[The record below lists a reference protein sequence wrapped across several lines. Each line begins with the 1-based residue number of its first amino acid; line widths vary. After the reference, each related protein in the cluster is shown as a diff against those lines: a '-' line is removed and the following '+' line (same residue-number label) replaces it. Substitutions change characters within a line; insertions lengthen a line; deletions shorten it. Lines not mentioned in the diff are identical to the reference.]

1 MAKSEKEMIEK
12 YKARMKRQNEKIK
25 ENYDRVSATLPN
37 GTIDRIKA
45 LGLTINGVINESVL
59 AYLDCMEEAQAEEEQ
74 NSAETAEIQ
83 DSAPDTEAAELPPVE
98 PETSEPFNPL
108 PDAETP
114 VSTPE
119 NGLKPLTIEDIQAML
134 DNRKADEIRREKE
147 RQERKEQEEQEEQER
162 RKLLANPEYAATY
175 AQLMAMETAEK
186 EKKRAETLTR
196 ARLET
201 I

>member
-1 MAKSEKEMIEK
+1 MATSKAHIRATAKYEKNNYFK
-12 YKARMKRQNEKIK
+12 TLVRFKK
-25 ENYDRVSATLPN
+25 EDEERIRNAAGDSLN
-37 GTIDRIKA
+37 GFIVKC
-45 LGLTINGVINESVL
+45 VL
-59 AYLDCMEEAQAEEEQ
+59 DKLNAEE
-74 NSAETAEIQ
+74 STKVADTTPDTATAEIV
-83 DSAPDTEAAELPPVE
+83 PVE
-98 PETSEPFNPL
+98 PATPEPTNPL
-108 PDAETP
+108 TDAETP

-134 DNRKADEIRREKE
+134 DNRKVDEIRREKE
-147 RQERKEQEEQEEQER
+147 RQERKEQEEQER

>member
-1 MAKSEKEMIEK
+1 MGKTPEYTKKAINNYRDKFDFIQIRFPKGTKERLQSADVGNINDYVVK
-12 YKARMKRQNEKIK
+12 CVIDKLNSK
-25 ENYDRVSATLPN
+25 ESTEVADT
-37 GTIDRIKA
+37 T
-45 LGLTINGVINESVL
+45 
-59 AYLDCMEEAQAEEEQ
+59 
-74 NSAETAEIQ
+74 
-83 DSAPDTEAAELPPVE
+83 PDTESVEIAPVE
-98 PETSEPFNPL
+98 PKTSEPPKPL
-108 PDAETP
+108 PDAE
-114 VSTPE
+114 TPE

-147 RQERKEQEEQEEQER
+147 RQERKEQEEQER
-162 RKLLANPEYAATY
+162 RKLLANQEYAATH

>member
-1 MAKSEKEMIEK
+1 MATSKAHIRATAKYEKNNYFKTLVRFKKEDEERIRNAAGDSLNGFIVRCVLDK
-12 YKARMKRQNEKIK
+12 LNNE
-25 ENYDRVSATLPN
+25 
-37 GTIDRIKA
+37 
-45 LGLTINGVINESVL
+45 ESTEV
-59 AYLDCMEEAQAEEEQ
+59 AD
-74 NSAETAEIQ
+74 TT
-83 DSAPDTEAAELPPVE
+83 PDTEAAEITPVE
-98 PETSEPFNPL
+98 PETPEPPKPL
-108 PDAETP
+108 PDTETP
-114 VSTPE
+114 ENTPE

-147 RQERKEQEEQEEQER
+147 RQERKEQEEQER

-175 AQLMAMETAEK
+175 AQFMAMETAEK

>member
-1 MAKSEKEMIEK
+1 MATSKAHIRATAKYEKNNYFKTLVRFKKEDEERIRNAAGDSLNGFIVRCVLDK
-12 YKARMKRQNEKIK
+12 LNNE
-25 ENYDRVSATLPN
+25 ESTEAAD
-37 GTIDRIKA
+37 TI
-45 LGLTINGVINESVL
+45 
-59 AYLDCMEEAQAEEEQ
+59 
-74 NSAETAEIQ
+74 
-83 DSAPDTEAAELPPVE
+83 PDTEAAEIAPVE
-98 PETSEPFNPL
+98 LETPEPPKPL
-108 PDAETP
+108 PDTE
-114 VSTPE
+114 TPE

-147 RQERKEQEEQEEQER
+147 RQERKEQEEQER

>member
-1 MAKSEKEMIEK
+1 MGKTPEYTKKAINNYRDKFDFIQIRFPKGTRQRLEAAEIGNINDYVVDCVLKS
-12 YKARMKRQNEKIK
+12 
-25 ENYDRVSATLPN
+25 
-37 GTIDRIKA
+37 
-45 LGLTINGVINESVL
+45 LGDIP
-59 AYLDCMEEAQAEEEQ
+59 
-74 NSAETAEIQ
+74 AETEEMQ
-83 DSAPDTEAAELPPVE
+83 DSTPDTEAAEITPAKLETPE
-98 PETSEPFNPL
+98 PSEPL
-108 PDAETP
+108 PDTETP
-114 VSTPE
+114 ENTPE

-147 RQERKEQEEQEEQER
+147 RQERKEQEEQER

>member
-1 MAKSEKEMIEK
+1 MPKNDKEMLENL
-12 YKARMKRQNEKIK
+12 KARIKKQNEKAK
-25 ENYDRVSATLPN
+25 ENLDTVSCRLPK
-37 GTIDRIKA
+37 GTKERIKA

-74 NSAETAEIQ
+74 NAAESAEIQDSLPDAETAEI
-83 DSAPDTEAAELPPVE
+83 DPVEVETPEPPDTI
-98 PETSEPFNPL
+98 

-114 VSTPE
+114 DSTPE
-119 NGLKPLTIEDIQAML
+119 NGLKPLTAEEIQAMFN
-134 DNRKADEIRREKE
+134 NRKADEIRQEEE
-147 RQERKEQEEQEEQER
+147 RQEQKEQEEQER

-186 EKKRAETLTR
+186 EKKRAEMLTR

-201 I
+201 L

>member
-74 NSAETAEIQ
+74 NNAETAEIQ
-83 DSAPDTEAAELPPVE
+83 DSPPDTEAVEIAPVE
-98 PETSEPFNPL
+98 PETLEPSKPL

-114 VSTPE
+114 K
-119 NGLKPLTIEDIQAML
+119 NGLKPLTIEDIQAMF
-134 DNRKADEIRREKE
+134 DNRKTDEIRQEEE
-147 RQERKEQEEQEEQER
+147 RQERKEQEEQER

-186 EKKRAETLTR
+186 EKKRAEMLTR

-201 I
+201 L

>member
-74 NSAETAEIQ
+74 NNAETAEIQ
-83 DSAPDTEAAELPPVE
+83 DSPPDTEAVEIAPVE
-98 PETSEPFNPL
+98 PEIPEPTKLL
-108 PDAETP
+108 PDAE
-114 VSTPE
+114 TPE

-134 DNRKADEIRREKE
+134 DNRKADEIRKEKE
-147 RQERKEQEEQEEQER
+147 RQERKEQEEQER
-162 RKLLANPEYAATY
+162 RKMLANPEYAATY

>member
-74 NSAETAEIQ
+74 NNAETAEIQ
-83 DSAPDTEAAELPPVE
+83 DSPPDTEAVEIAPVE
-98 PETSEPFNPL
+98 PETPEPSKPL

-114 VSTPE
+114 K
-119 NGLKPLTIEDIQAML
+119 NGLKPLTIEDIQAMF
-134 DNRKADEIRREKE
+134 DNRKTDEIRQEEE
-147 RQERKEQEEQEEQER
+147 RRERKEQEEQER

-186 EKKRAETLTR
+186 EKKRAEMLTR

-201 I
+201 L

>member
-98 PETSEPFNPL
+98 PETSEPPKPL
-108 PDAETP
+108 PDAE
-114 VSTPE
+114 TPE

-147 RQERKEQEEQEEQER
+147 RQERKEQEEQER

>member
-74 NSAETAEIQ
+74 NSAESAKIQ
-83 DSAPDTEAAELPPVE
+83 DSTPDTEAVEIAPVE
-98 PETSEPFNPL
+98 PETPEPSKPL

-114 VSTPE
+114 K
-119 NGLKPLTIEDIQAML
+119 NGLKPLTIEDIQAMF
-134 DNRKADEIRREKE
+134 DNRKTDEIRQEEE
-147 RQERKEQEEQEEQER
+147 RQERKEQEEQER

-186 EKKRAETLTR
+186 EKKRAEMLTR

-201 I
+201 L

>member
-1 MAKSEKEMIEK
+1 MATSKAHIRATAKYEKNNYFK
-12 YKARMKRQNEKIK
+12 TLVRFKK
-25 ENYDRVSATLPN
+25 EDEERIRNAAGDSLNGFIVQCVLDKLNGEESTEAA
-37 GTIDRIKA
+37 GTI
-45 LGLTINGVINESVL
+45 
-59 AYLDCMEEAQAEEEQ
+59 
-74 NSAETAEIQ
+74 
-83 DSAPDTEAAELPPVE
+83 PDTEAAEIAPVE
-98 PETSEPFNPL
+98 LETPEPPKPL
-108 PDAETP
+108 PDAE
-114 VSTPE
+114 TPE
-119 NGLKPLTIEDIQAML
+119 NGLKPLTIEDIQAMI

-147 RQERKEQEEQEEQER
+147 RQERKEQEEQER

>member
-83 DSAPDTEAAELPPVE
+83 DSTPDTEAAEIAPVE
-98 PETSEPFNPL
+98 PETSEPTNPL

-119 NGLKPLTIEDIQAML
+119 NGLKPLTPEDVQAMF
-134 DNRKADEIRREKE
+134 DNRTANEIRMAEE
-147 RQERKEQEEQEEQER
+147 VRQWKEQEEKER
-162 RKLLANPEYAATY
+162 LEKMKNPEYTATY

-186 EKKRAETLTR
+186 EKKRAEMLTR

-201 I
+201 L

>member
-1 MAKSEKEMIEK
+1 MATSKAHIRATAKYEKNNYFK
-12 YKARMKRQNEKIK
+12 TLVRFKK
-25 ENYDRVSATLPN
+25 EDEERIRNAAGDSLN
-37 GTIDRIKA
+37 GFIVKCVLDK
-45 LGLTINGVINESVL
+45 LNGEEST
-59 AYLDCMEEAQAEEEQ
+59 EAAD
-74 NSAETAEIQ
+74 TT
-83 DSAPDTEAAELPPVE
+83 PDTEAAEIAPVE
-98 PETSEPFNPL
+98 PKKPEPPKPL
-108 PDAETP
+108 PDTE
-114 VSTPE
+114 TPE

-134 DNRKADEIRREKE
+134 DNRKADEVRREKE
-147 RQERKEQEEQEEQER
+147 RQERKEQEEQER

>member
-12 YKARMKRQNEKIK
+12 YKARMKRQNEKIR

-74 NSAETAEIQ
+74 NSAESAEMQ
-83 DSAPDTEAAELPPVE
+83 DSTPDTEAAEIAPVE
-98 PETSEPFNPL
+98 PETPEPTNPL
-108 PDAETP
+108 PDAE
-114 VSTPE
+114 TPE
-119 NGLKPLTIEDIQAML
+119 NGLKPLTIEDIQAMF
-134 DNRKADEIRREKE
+134 DNRKTDEIRQEEE
-147 RQERKEQEEQEEQER
+147 RQERKEQEEQER

-186 EKKRAETLTR
+186 EKKRAEMLTR

-201 I
+201 L

>member
-1 MAKSEKEMIEK
+1 MATSKAHIRATAKYEKNNYFKTLVRFKKEDEERIRNAAGDSLNGFIVK
-12 YKARMKRQNEKIK
+12 CVLDKLNNE
-25 ENYDRVSATLPN
+25 
-37 GTIDRIKA
+37 
-45 LGLTINGVINESVL
+45 ESTEV
-59 AYLDCMEEAQAEEEQ
+59 AD
-74 NSAETAEIQ
+74 TT
-83 DSAPDTEAAELPPVE
+83 PDTEAAEIAPVKPKTPEPPK
-98 PETSEPFNPL
+98 PL
-108 PDAETP
+108 PDAE
-114 VSTPE
+114 TPE
-119 NGLKPLTIEDIQAML
+119 NGLKPLTIEDIQDMI

-147 RQERKEQEEQEEQER
+147 RQERKEQEEQER

>member
-1 MAKSEKEMIEK
+1 MATDAQRRATKKFEEKAYFKTLVRFKKEDEERIRNAAGDSLNGFIVRCVLEK
-12 YKARMKRQNEKIK
+12 LNNE
-25 ENYDRVSATLPN
+25 EST
-37 GTIDRIKA
+37 
-45 LGLTINGVINESVL
+45 GV
-59 AYLDCMEEAQAEEEQ
+59 AD
-74 NSAETAEIQ
+74 TT
-83 DSAPDTEAAELPPVE
+83 PDTEAAEITPVE
-98 PETSEPFNPL
+98 PETPEPPKPL
-108 PDAETP
+108 PDAE
-114 VSTPE
+114 TPE

-147 RQERKEQEEQEEQER
+147 RQERKEQEEQER

>member
-1 MAKSEKEMIEK
+1 MATDAQRRATKKFEEKAYFK
-12 YKARMKRQNEKIK
+12 TLVRFKK
-25 ENYDRVSATLPN
+25 EDEERIRNAAGDSLN
-37 GTIDRIKA
+37 GFIVKCVLDK
-45 LGLTINGVINESVL
+45 LNSKESTEV
-59 AYLDCMEEAQAEEEQ
+59 AD
-74 NSAETAEIQ
+74 TT
-83 DSAPDTEAAELPPVE
+83 PDTEAVDITPAK
-98 PETSEPFNPL
+98 PETPEPSEPL

-147 RQERKEQEEQEEQER
+147 RQERKEQEEQER
-162 RKLLANPEYAATY
+162 RKLLANPEYVATY

-186 EKKRAETLTR
+186 EKKRAEILTR
-196 ARLET
+196 VRLET

>member
-1 MAKSEKEMIEK
+1 MATSKAHIRATAKYEKNNYFK
-12 YKARMKRQNEKIK
+12 TLVRFKK
-25 ENYDRVSATLPN
+25 EDEERIRNAAGDSLN
-37 GTIDRIKA
+37 GFIVKCVLDK
-45 LGLTINGVINESVL
+45 LNGEEST
-59 AYLDCMEEAQAEEEQ
+59 EAAD
-74 NSAETAEIQ
+74 TT
-83 DSAPDTEAAELPPVE
+83 PDTEAAEIAPVE
-98 PETSEPFNPL
+98 PKKPEPPKPL
-108 PDAETP
+108 PDTE
-114 VSTPE
+114 TPE

-147 RQERKEQEEQEEQER
+147 RQERKEQEEQER

>member
-98 PETSEPFNPL
+98 LETPEPPKPL
-108 PDAETP
+108 PDTE
-114 VSTPE
+114 TPE

-147 RQERKEQEEQEEQER
+147 RQERKEQEEQER

>member
-83 DSAPDTEAAELPPVE
+83 DSTPDTEAAEITPIE
-98 PETSEPFNPL
+98 PETSEPLNPL

-119 NGLKPLTIEDIQAML
+119 NDLKPLTIEDVQAML
-134 DNRKADEIRREKE
+134 DNRKANEIRMAEEVR
-147 RQERKEQEEQEEQER
+147 RRKEQEEKER
-162 RKLLANPEYAATY
+162 LEKMKNPEYAATH
-175 AQLMAMETAEK
+175 AQLMAMETTEK
-186 EKKRAETLTR
+186 EKKRAERLTR
-196 ARLET
+196 ASLET
-201 I
+201 L